1 MWLISVT
8 PEVFQLE
15 TLLLKSFLPRKSPLI
30 LVIVDTSQVSMGPYV
45 KVALSGSSLKAWT
58 ASSSSS
64 LLANTW
70 GGGPREHL
78 LQLAWH
84 FLSYGSTW
92 QFWFLS
98 SSVPTH
104 CRQKGEPPLSLHGG
118 VSARRGGGAT
128 GGVGA
133 ALPVAQPAMTQQSTE
148 TLEGRISEDSGGLVG
163 RPRSSE
169 YIYITR
175 RRRKQCAIALSGNP
189 VTRIDCSVWDK
200 RRLLQGKMN
209 DGGIK

>member
-15 TLLLKSFLPRKSPLI
+15 TFLLKEFLPRKSPLI

-45 KVALSGSSLKAWT
+45 KVALSGSSSKAWT

-70 GGGPREHL
+70 GGAGGPREHL

-128 GGVGA
+128 GGGGA

-148 TLEGRISEDSGGLVG
+148 TLEGRISTHRRLVG
-163 RPRSSE
+163 GYGEGTAATRQSQAAR
-169 YIYITR
+169 YIYMTHHSR
-175 RRRKQCAIALSGNP
+175 SQCPVHCP
-189 VTRIDCSVWDK
+189 VTR
-200 RRLLQGKMN
+200 
-209 DGGIK
+209 